1 MAVSRSVFFQLLYR
15 PSAVSCRCLCTSAK
29 RRRGRPD
36 PLVDKILRVDHAG
49 EIGANRIYAGQM
61 AVLSNTKSATIIKEM
76 WDQEKEHVEKFEE
89 LLPKYRVRPTAL
101 LPFWNVAGY
110 ALGAGSALL
119 GEKAAMACTVAVEEV
134 IGEHYDNQ
142 LRELLEDPEYLEKH
156 KELLDVITKFRDD
169 ELEHLETGLDNDAM
183 QAPFYS
189 TMKNV
194 IQLGCRTAIWLA
206 EKI

>member
-1 MAVSRSVFFQLLYR
+1 MAASRRVIFQIYHC
-15 PSAVSCRCLCTSAK
+15 PSAISCRCLCTNSK
-29 RRRGRPD
+29 RRLNKAD

-49 EIGANRIYAGQM
+49 EVGANRIYQGQM
-61 AVLSNTKSATIIKEM
+61 AVLGRSRAAPVIKEM
-76 WDQEKEHVEKFEE
+76 WEQEKEHVQKFEE

-110 ALGAGSALL
+110 ALGAGTALL

-142 LRELLEDPEYLEKH
+142 LRELLEDPEHLKKH
-156 KELLDVITKFRDD
+156 QELLETITKFRDD
-169 ELEHLETGLDNDAM
+169 ELEHLETGLEHDAM

-189 TMKNV
+189 TMKQV
-194 IQLGCRTAIWLA
+194 IQIGCRTAIWLA
-206 EKI
+206 ERI